1 MIRSSPFSLPLH
13 LAISLS
19 LSLNARTMQGL
30 EFTLP
35 TVDFVIGSVQT
46 PFSMMSGTDKA
57 NTIATLT
64 AALRD
69 FVIGSS
75 KTLTDAHIVSVQ
87 LRAAPDGEDGTVAAV
102 AFASSVDAALATAVS
117 ATFEGPVRHL
127 CQEQFGD
134 ALPDNHPTERRQ
146 AKCWTVLPRALE

>member
-1 MIRSSPFSLPLH
+1 
-13 LAISLS
+13 
-19 LSLNARTMQGL
+19 MQGL
-30 EFTLP
+30 EFALP
-35 TVDFVIGSVQT
+35 TVDFHTTSVQT
-46 PFSMMSGTDKA
+46 PFSMLSDTDKA

-87 LRAAPDGEDGTVAAV
+87 LRPAPDGEAGTVAAV
-102 AFASSVDAALATAVS
+102 AFSSSIDAATATAIA
-117 ATFEGPVRHL
+117 ATFDGPVRHL

-134 ALPDNHPTERRQ
+134 ALPDNHPTQRRQ
-146 AKCWTVLPRALE
+146 AKCWTVLPRVINLRNIE